1 VGWQHGGTTT
11 LSESRKRNPY
21 KKIKHFPAAACFF
34 MKHAAAVFIVYD
46 SLGTLEPQTCIGLF
60 GTANNIIYKKGNIC
74 YTIAI

>member
-1 VGWQHGGTTT
+1 MVEQPHSAKAEKGI
-11 LSESRKRNPY
+11 RI
-21 KKIKHFPAAACFF
+21 KIKHFPAAACFF